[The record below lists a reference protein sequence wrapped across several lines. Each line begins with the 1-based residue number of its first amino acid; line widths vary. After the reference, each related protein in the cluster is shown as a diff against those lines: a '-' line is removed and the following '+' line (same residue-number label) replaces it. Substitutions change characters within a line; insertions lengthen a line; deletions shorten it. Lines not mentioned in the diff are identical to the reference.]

1 MLLLKYT
8 YIERA
13 VCIMKNLREL
23 RKNKKLSQQKLG
35 ERLHVSQQSIH
46 KYENNITSPD
56 IETLKLMAEEFNT
69 SVDYLLGLTEIA
81 HKIEPVTETMLNKE
95 EIELLETY
103 RKLNKSQK
111 ELIYKISSEFVS
123 KK

>member
-1 MLLLKYT
+1 
-8 YIERA
+8 
-13 VCIMKNLREL
+13 MKNLREL

>member
-13 VCIMKNLREL
+13 AFIMKNLREL

-35 ERLHVSQQSIH
+35 ELLHVSQQSIH
-46 KYENNITSPD
+46 KYENGITSPD
-56 IETLKLMAEEFNT
+56 IETLKLMAEKFNT
-69 SVDYLLGLTEIA
+69 SVDYLLDLTEISR
-81 HKIEPVTETMLNKE
+81 KIEPVTETMLNQE
-95 EIELLETY
+95 ERELIETY
-103 RKLNKSQK
+103 RKLNTSQK
-111 ELIYKISSEFVS
+111 ELICRLSNEFIL